1 MRLFRELKNRFHK
14 LLVPFIF
21 LLILF
26 YSYYQM
32 MTGNHGAMV
41 WYDLKTQ
48 VRDIETQNNAL
59 AEQVSLTD
67 VKIKRLKAESFDPDY
82 LDEQIRKNLP
92 RVHKNETVIFL
103 K

>member
-21 LLILF
+21 LMILF

-32 MTGNHGAMV
+32 MTGDHGAMV
-41 WYDLKTQ
+41 WYDLKIQ
-48 VRDIETQNNAL
+48 VGAIEEQNNAL

-67 VKIKRLKAESFDPDY
+67 IKINRLKIESLDPDY

-103 K
+103 D

>member
-1 MRLFRELKNRFHK
+1 MQLFRELKLRFHK
-14 LLVPFIF
+14 LMVPFIF
-21 LLILF
+21 LIVLF

-32 MTGNHGAMV
+32 MTGSHGAMV

-48 VRDIETQNNAL
+48 VRDIEIQNNAL

-67 VKIKRLKAESFDPDY
+67 VKLERLRLETLDPDY

-92 RVHKNETVIFL
+92 LGLIQAL
-103 K
+103 WLI